1 MDAPPEPLARLTSAI
16 DRRDLDAIA
25 DCFAEDYRNET
36 PAHPSRGFT
45 GRAQVRRNWEQILSA
60 VGDLEAR
67 IERWVRDGDVVWTE
81 WTQSGRRTDGAP
93 FEMCGVILFVLG
105 RGGDRRAHGST
116 SSRSL
121 RDDDGIDAAV
131 RGHVGGAA

>member
-93 FEMCGVILFVLG
+93 FEMCGVVLFVLAG
-105 RGGDRRAHGST
+105 EEIAGARFYLEPV
-116 SSRSL
+116 L